1 MRNKTLIAFP
11 KMHNALEA
19 LIDAADQHAED
30 SGEPDMAIG
39 DLQDLLREAFRLM
52 SPAQRMQLLRSQTSG
67 DLQDL
72 LREAFRLMS
81 PAQRMQL
88 LRSQTSDDVMTAGT
102 GDPFSK
108 RALRGMEQEVER
120 VRKSL
125 EVCGYRFEE
134 SPETGAFWWAFEARN
149 EVSEDFPDLASAVE
163 SAALDRAGAAPSKS

>member
-30 SGEPDMAIG
+30 SGEPDMAI
-39 DLQDLLREAFRLM
+39 
-52 SPAQRMQLLRSQTSG
+52 G

>member
-1 MRNKTLIAFP
+1 MSTKKLMAFP

-39 DLQDLLREAFRLM
+39 DLQDLLREAFR
-52 SPAQRMQLLRSQTSG
+52 R
-67 DLQDL
+67 
-72 LREAFRLMS
+72 MS

-88 LRSQTSDDVMTAGT
+88 LRSQTSDDVMTAGR

-108 RALRGMEQEVER
+108 RALRGMEQEVDR

-134 SPETGAFWWAFEARN
+134 SPETDVFWWAFEARN
-149 EVSEDFPDLASAVE
+149 EVSEDFSDLASAVE
-163 SAALDRAGAAPSKS
+163 SAALARATMARVKS

>member
-1 MRNKTLIAFP
+1 MSTKKLMAFP

-39 DLQDLLREAFRLM
+39 DLQDLLREAFRM
-52 SPAQRMQLLRSQTSG
+52 
-67 DLQDL
+67 
-72 LREAFRLMS
+72 MS

-88 LRSQTSDDVMTAGT
+88 LRSQTSDDVMTAGR

-108 RALRGMEQEVER
+108 RALRGMEQEVDR

-134 SPETGAFWWAFEARN
+134 SPETDVFWWAFEARN
-149 EVSEDFPDLASAVE
+149 EVSEDFSDLASAVE
-163 SAALDRAGAAPSKS
+163 SAALARATMARVKS